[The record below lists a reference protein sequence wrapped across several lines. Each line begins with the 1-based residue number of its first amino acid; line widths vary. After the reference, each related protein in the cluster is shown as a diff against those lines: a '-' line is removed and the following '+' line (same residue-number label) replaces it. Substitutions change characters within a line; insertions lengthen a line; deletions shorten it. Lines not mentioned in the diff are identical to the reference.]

1 MMHSS
6 PSVTTPVSA
15 EPSSA
20 PGLLQPIAEF
30 LIRRR
35 ILLSAILFT
44 LLIVSDVLFGS
55 KPRDP
60 LGFHDPLGAAG
71 SLLVLGGLAL
81 RSWSAGILRKD
92 AELTMT
98 GPYRLIRNPLYVGSF
113 LMMFGFCVLI
123 DDPKNI
129 WLILGPML
137 VIYIVK
143 VRGEERLLSTRFS
156 AQWPDYARRTPRFI
170 PRIARASLRA
180 DWRAAQWMHSREYQ
194 ALGATLSALVAIKI
208 WHLI

>member
-6 PSVTTPVSA
+6 SSVSTQVSA
-15 EPSSA
+15 EPSPA

-44 LLIVSDVLFGS
+44 LLISSDVVFGS

-60 LGFHDPLGAAG
+60 LDLRDPIGVVG

-113 LMMFGFCVLI
+113 LMMFGFCTLI
-123 DDPKNI
+123 DDPKNF
-129 WLILGPML
+129 WLIVGPML

-143 VRGEERLLSTRFS
+143 VRGEERLLSTRFP
-156 AQWPDYARRTPRFI
+156 AQWSEYARRTPRFL
-170 PRIARASLRA
+170 PRVGRVSLKA

-194 ALGATLSALVAIKI
+194 ALGATLSALVAITI